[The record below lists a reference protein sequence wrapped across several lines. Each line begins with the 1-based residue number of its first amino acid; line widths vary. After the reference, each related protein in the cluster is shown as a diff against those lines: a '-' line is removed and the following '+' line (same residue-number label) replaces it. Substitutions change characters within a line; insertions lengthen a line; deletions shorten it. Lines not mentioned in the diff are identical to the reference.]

1 MSDSDWQ
8 LQQGERSKPHQ
19 WLISSLVGQTSQGET
34 IYKSPNPNLK
44 INCLVLAPRK
54 VKKKKSRSKSR
65 DENHWSLINSMV
77 NTWNILWVNAK
88 TYLRKKSR
96 NGKLPRTV
104 ATSSISSQ
112 CSSLSSLLVSAG
124 SVAHIAI
131 LTGIINMKKVTPGS
145 SNAFVGAF
153 ICGKCQW

>member
-1 MSDSDWQ
+1 M
-8 LQQGERSKPHQ
+8 R
-19 WLISSLVGQTSQGET
+19 
-34 IYKSPNPNLK
+34 Y
-44 INCLVLAPRK
+44 
-54 VKKKKSRSKSR
+54 
-65 DENHWSLINSMV
+65 HWSLIKSMV
-77 NTWNILWVNAK
+77 NTSNILWVNAQ

-153 ICGKCQW
+153 ICRKCQSMIKYLYSLISLSLSCTTYWSCMAVKILSNERWRAIVRERKARLYYTIHSALLRIE